1 MADEELYD
9 GRLIRESK
17 LIWTALYSN
26 LQLRQ
31 ELVNKIKISEVLL
44 QDQRWMHLDEL
55 TEDQVEVFT
64 TE

>member
-64 TE
+64 T